1 MRRVYLWLL
10 RFYPREYRAAFA
22 GQMLATFDE
31 SAAEYK
37 QKGWGTYVC
46 FAVGELFSLATGA
59 AREWIVNPT
68 TPAMAGEGVLADLG
82 ERLPGPVTM
91 AEQRIADLRKLM
103 THAIANHDFV
113 GARRYSYEEL
123 REQENLRVL
132 RERYG
137 GE

>member
-1 MRRVYLWLL
+1 MRQMYFWLL
-10 RFYPREYRAAFA
+10 RFYPPEYCAAFA
-22 GQMLATFDE
+22 GQMLAAFDE

-37 QKGWGTYVC
+37 QKGAGTYVC
-46 FAVGELFSLATGA
+46 FAVGELFSLAIGA
-59 AREWIVNPT
+59 AREWMVKST
-68 TPAMAGEGVLADLG
+68 TTAIAREGVLADLG
-82 ERLPGPVTM
+82 ERLPSPVTA
-91 AEQRIADLRKLM
+91 AEQRIAALRKLL
-103 THAIANHDFV
+103 THAIANHDFA